1 MKKNINT
8 ILILTLLISSCKSEK
23 NPSLPI
29 VECKID
35 TLYLNKQFLAIN
47 QQEFDSLSIKYNYI
61 FDGNYY
67 DSIQY
72 LKGKYLNCIGVL
84 KISHIGTGNYHFKER
99 ADTAEVIKFLEKTKE
114 KVEQI
119 NASDFEYIYSIA
131 GSQRNIIT
139 SEYKIDSVSGIAH
152 IIGKIYLSSP
162 SKQLILELQLNSTNF
177 ETTRINLLDFP
188 NSFVDCQAD

>member
-139 SEYKIDSVSGIAH
+139 SEYKIDSVS
-152 IIGKIYLSSP
+152 
-162 SKQLILELQLNSTNF
+162 
-177 ETTRINLLDFP
+177 
-188 NSFVDCQAD
+188 V